1 MELLIKTEN
10 KLSEEIFADMKK
22 QFPQQELKNFT
33 ELNQLL
39 SDEKQYKFAIFY
51 DEKTPVGYVFYLEND
66 YLWIDY
72 IAVFQKFHSKGY
84 GSKILDSLFKKYSN
98 LKGCFFEVEPEDST
112 NILTIK
118 RMKFYKNLGCE
129 ILDFKYYF
137 PNDIKELKLEL
148 LYKSFDG
155 KMPSKKEILNE
166 ITLVFETLHSNVTS
180 KDSTFKM
187 IKTLNIF

>member
-1 MELLIKTEN
+1 MKLRLITEN

-22 QFPQQELKNFT
+22 QFPRQELKNFT

-39 SDEKQYKFAIFY
+39 SDEKHYKLAIFY
-51 DEKTPVGYVFYLEND
+51 DEETPVGYVFYLVNN

-72 IAVFQKFHSKGY
+72 IAVFEKLHSKGY
-84 GSKILDSLFKKYSN
+84 GSKILDTLFEKYSN
-98 LKGCFFEVEPEDST
+98 LKGCFFEVEPEDFT
-112 NILTIK
+112 NIQTVK

-148 LYKSFDG
+148 LYKPFDG
-155 KMPSKKEILNE
+155 KIPDKEEILNE
-166 ITLVFETLHSNVTS
+166 ISYVFETIHTNVKS
-180 KDSTFKM
+180 KHSTFKI
-187 IKTLNIF
+187 IKTLN